1 MKNKTNRLTLII
13 SFLILLA
20 TIAVAVFWI
29 INRNGEPLQVENNLV
44 TNVSSEN
51 NHTNLKSII
60 HNAQK
65 AIVQIQTNSGV
76 SQKTGS
82 GFIFNS
88 KGDIVTNA
96 HVVEDADSIIVSLSN
111 TQKYPPAALVA
122 IGEKEDIAIIRVPE
136 LKYLDPLPYE
146 EDYQAEIGDEIIAIG
161 SPVGIQ
167 NTVSL
172 GLIVGTDRSF
182 TIEQFQYDHVYQISA
197 NITHG
202 NSGGPLILRKNGK
215 VIGINSAGIDDTDIG
230 FSIPMNNVFKQL
242 KDWTESVD
250 EEKLDYQMPTTATI
264 NQEKFKEDAKYI
276 TEYFFDSINLR
287 DYINAYTLLDS
298 DLQSKVTYTKFREA
312 FSPIVK
318 LNVNEVLIEDR
329 NEEQLKIVAKLEI
342 TTRDKS
348 YNEKKETHDYPL
360 IIGLENDQI
369 KILKYGEDR

>member
-13 SFLILLA
+13 SFLILLT

-111 TQKYPPAALVA
+111 TQKYPAALVA

-136 LKYLDPLPYE
+136 LKYLDPLPYA

-312 FSPIVK
+312 FSSIVK

-360 IIGLENDQI
+360 IIGFENDQI
-369 KILKYGEDR
+369 KILKYGDDR

>member
-111 TQKYPPAALVA
+111 TQKYPAALVA

-369 KILKYGEDR
+369 KILKYGDDR

>member
-1 MKNKTNRLTLII
+1 M
-13 SFLILLA
+13 
-20 TIAVAVFWI
+20 
-29 INRNGEPLQVENNLV
+29 
-44 TNVSSEN
+44 
-51 NHTNLKSII
+51 
-60 HNAQK
+60 
-65 AIVQIQTNSGV
+65 
-76 SQKTGS
+76 
-82 GFIFNS
+82 
-88 KGDIVTNA
+88 
-96 HVVEDADSIIVSLSN
+96 IVSLSN

>member
-13 SFLILLA
+13 SFLILLT

-111 TQKYPPAALVA
+111 TQKYPAALVA

-146 EDYQAEIGDEIIAIG
+146 ENYQAEIGDEIIAIG

-369 KILKYGEDR
+369 KILKYGDDR

>member
-13 SFLILLA
+13 SFLILLT

-111 TQKYPPAALVA
+111 TQKYPAALVA

-136 LKYLDPLPYE
+136 LKYLDPLPYA

>member
-13 SFLILLA
+13 SFLILLT

-111 TQKYPPAALVA
+111 TQKYPAALVA

-136 LKYLDPLPYE
+136 LKYLDPLPYA

-250 EEKLDYQMPTTATI
+250 EEKLDYQMPTTTTI

-312 FSPIVK
+312 FSSIVK

-360 IIGLENDQI
+360 IIGFENDQI
-369 KILKYGEDR
+369 KILKYGDDR